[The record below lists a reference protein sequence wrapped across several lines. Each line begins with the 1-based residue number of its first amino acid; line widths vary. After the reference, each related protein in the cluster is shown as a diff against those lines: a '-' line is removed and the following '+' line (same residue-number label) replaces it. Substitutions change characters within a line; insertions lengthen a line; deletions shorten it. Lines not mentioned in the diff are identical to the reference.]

1 MSQNNYYNNSSN
13 NSNNSGSGNGSG
25 GSRYSGGG
33 YSGGGKKSINY
44 ANGGSSYRS
53 ADANEW
59 DNSGR
64 RSGRDYYSGYRGSG
78 GGGGGGSSSYSRYD
92 QYGGGRDRDRLPDR
106 GPGPDRE
113 RGPEREWG
121 QDRERGPDRDR
132 ERGYKSHGKSSY
144 VPSSNPRDRDR
155 EGNRRRYDKYDS
167 YSGAA
172 GSGARSGSGSSGP
185 PGGSHATSSTSSTH
199 MASSSFP
206 GSSSSGSGRYNKPSS
221 GSQSEYRRNSPIEGT
236 QDPRRGSY
244 QGDFRKSSSNSNKS
258 NFSSRKSSPNPS
270 TSSASAVAEF
280 KHDQKIQHIFEDEN
294 NVNGDVAKPDA
305 QGKETLPKDESKSE
319 GSNGDPIISA
329 ESVSEKDII
338 SPELKEETQVEPT
351 KDDTEQSNPTSKSK
365 DSSISNIP
373 NLEKTKSDVDI
384 ANSSMLS
391 PVGESVAID
400 ESFLSHMATIKESN
414 NIKDEADLSEAETI
428 PSHSP
433 PKVTKGR
440 RLVRK
445 LEFDQEREKLKR
457 RYYSDE
463 DDEDDKDFL
472 TAEKIQSKDL
482 QSPEGKDDE
491 TDQSKDVFSKDKK
504 DVKEEKENEDQGEN
518 DKSSKTKIEE
528 DEEEEKYEDDGS
540 DEQSEDEEKVEEE
553 EEKEEEEI
561 HVNKSKSKII
571 DRPYKL
577 KRDSTG
583 RSLLQRACGKGS
595 LKEVKDYIERGADPN
610 ECDYCGF
617 TCLHEAALEGH
628 SKVVEYLI
636 SQGADVN
643 KQAQKA
649 GDLETPLID
658 AAENKHLE
666 TVKVLLANGADPRV
680 YNLDGFTALTK
691 IFNEHDGEQ
700 GYEDI
705 IQVLEEANGKFN
717 REEKAERDK
726 LREDLEIPRV
736 VEDPN
741 DVYFSDLLK
750 KKNHANSIYKYAAEG
765 IKEFTANYFVEGGR
779 LDHKP
784 DILILAA
791 RNGHSELVDIIL
803 GLNPGPYDIDQEN
816 GCGLTALVAS
826 VGRGH
831 TEIVKFLLSK
841 GADPSKIRRQDGL
854 SCLEIAQGA
863 THYDV
868 EEVKILQKHLQKR
881 GVLDEQTDER
891 IANEKPDISTR
902 KTEGDNKPKDADS
915 KKRKSTTI
923 SDDGDKKFKKSKS
936 KEPEKIPEKNPE
948 KVHEKPLPQPK
959 PSSVFAKETTPEMT
973 EKPRPRDHTLSP
985 KSEEGS
991 FKRPSGSL
999 SPVPVLQQQVL
1010 TKEQEE
1016 LRVKNAEEARQWQ
1029 EKVEAKK
1036 RARRDM
1042 FLRAERE
1049 KERKRK
1055 EDEERRAKEEEES
1068 AKAKIE
1074 EDKRKAIEEAH
1085 KVKEITEQR
1094 DTLERELIFK
1104 NYPIGLQQI
1113 NEAIPAEQFGPLY
1126 TFKFDNT
1133 EDIYVTDLQVAL
1145 LTSIA
1150 TNTLHESISQA
1161 DSIIPLTSIQK
1172 SKIWNLFFPMI
1183 GIDRRSPFS
1192 DIFKLSHEG
1201 HEKFKNLVINFIP
1214 LREMNHITGKKLNDE
1229 YYVSVDLES
1238 LQEFSD
1244 SGPNYVVPS
1253 CGGDNLEIIINSDA
1267 LLESRFVPPRLR
1279 RRADVLK
1286 TLQSTSTPLW

>member
-1 MSQNNYYNNSSN
+1 MSQNNYYNNGN
-13 NSNNSGSGNGSG
+13 NNNNSGSGNGSG

-53 ADANEW
+53 TDVNEW

-64 RSGRDYYSGYRGSG
+64 RSGRDYYSGYRGS
-78 GGGGGGSSSYSRYD
+78 GGGGSSSYSRYD

-106 GPGPDRE
+106 GPGP
-113 RGPEREWG
+113 EREWG

-132 ERGYKSHGKSSY
+132 DRGFKSHGKSSY

-155 EGNRRRYDKYDS
+155 DGNRRRYDKYDS

-172 GSGARSGSGSSGP
+172 GSGARSGSGSS
-185 PGGSHATSSTSSTH
+185 ASSTH

-206 GSSSSGSGRYNKPSS
+206 GSSNSSSGRYNKPSS
-221 GSQSEYRRNSPIEGT
+221 GSQSEYRRNLPIEGV

-258 NFSSRKSSPNPS
+258 NFSSRKLSPNPS
-270 TSSASAVAEF
+270 TSSTLAAVEP
-280 KHDQKIQHIFEDEN
+280 KQDKKIQHIFDDEDN
-294 NVNGDVAKPDA
+294 ADVDVAKPDE
-305 QGKETLPKDESKSE
+305 KEKEILPKDETKSE
-319 GSNGDPIISA
+319 GSNRSPVA
-329 ESVSEKDII
+329 ESVNEKDVTG
-338 SPELKEETQVEPT
+338 PEFEKENKAEPT
-351 KDDTEQSNPTSKSK
+351 KDDTEQTNPTSKLK
-365 DSSISNIP
+365 DSSITNTP
-373 NLEKTKSDVDI
+373 NLEKSKSDVDI

-400 ESFLSHMATIKESN
+400 ELFLSHMATIKESSS
-414 NIKDEADLSEAETI
+414 IKDEADISEAETI

-445 LEFDQEREKLKR
+445 LEYDQEREKLKR
-457 RYYSDE
+457 RYYSDDE
-463 DDEDDKDFL
+463 EEDDKDFL
-472 TAEKIQSKDL
+472 TAKEFQSKDSKL
-482 QSPEGKDDE
+482 TEGKDDE
-491 TDQSKDVFSKDKK
+491 ADQMKDVNSKDKK
-504 DVKEEKENEDQGEN
+504 VVKKEEDNDDQNEN
-518 DKSSKTKIEE
+518 DKNSENEIEE
-528 DEEEEKYEDDGS
+528 DEEEKQEDDGS
-540 DEQSEDEEKVEEE
+540 DDQSEDEAEVHDEEEEEEE
-553 EEKEEEEI
+553 EEKI
-561 HVNKSKSKII
+561 RVDNSKSKII

-700 GYEDI
+700 GYEKI

-791 RNGHSELVDIIL
+791 RNGHLELVDIIL

-881 GVLDEQTDER
+881 GVLNEQIDEKITDER
-891 IANEKPDISTR
+891 PSSLTK
-902 KTEGDNKPKDADS
+902 KKEGDNKPTDYDS
-915 KKRKSTTI
+915 KKRKSSSF

-936 KEPEKIPEKNPE
+936 KEPEKVPE
-948 KVHEKPLPQPK
+948 KVNEKPLPQPK

-973 EKPRPRDHTLSP
+973 EKPRQRDPTLSP

-999 SPVPVLQQQVL
+999 SPVPALQQQVL

-1016 LRVKNAEEARQWQ
+1016 IRIKNAEEARQWQ

-1074 EDKRKAIEEAH
+1074 EEKRKAIEEAH

-1113 NEAIPAEQFGPLY
+1113 SEDIPSEEFGPLY

-1133 EDIYVTDLQVAL
+1133 EDAYVTDLQVAL

-1150 TNTLHESISQA
+1150 TKTLHESLSQP
-1161 DSIIPLTSIQK
+1161 DSIIPLTPIQK

-1183 GIDRRSPFS
+1183 GIDRRNPFS

-1214 LREMNHITGKKLNDE
+1214 LRELNHISGKKLNE
-1229 YYVSVDLES
+1229 ENQVSVDLES

-1279 RRADVLK
+1279 RRADALK